1 MSSFGLELGRGIGW
15 AKDGIRDAAQAHADF
30 LFASLTMRRSIHM
43 YEYMRTT
50 LVLDDQV
57 FRRAKRE
64 AFGAGVT
71 LSDLVNTALRSYLL
85 RGSARPPEKESFSMP
100 VFGDPVPVHQ
110 SPAELAALRDEGR

>member
-1 MSSFGLELGRGIGW
+1 MHPI
-15 AKDGIRDAAQAHADF
+15 ADAAAIVRSHVALPEF
-30 LFASLTMRRSIHM
+30 LFAPLTMRQSIHM
-43 YEYMRTT
+43 YECMRTT

-64 AFGAGVT
+64 AVGAGVT
-71 LSDLVNTALRSYLL
+71 LSELVNTALRSYLL
-85 RGSARPPEKESFSMP
+85 RGSARPPENRSFSMP